1 MNDVLKIHFEI
12 KDNENHVYIPS
23 FWMIIFYF
31 SEKAN
36 IFISKWIK
44 VVYNGTMDG
53 MDRMGMTDMRSQL
66 KRLWPIFWT
75 FCRIA
80 PITFGGG
87 YAMIPVLEREA
98 VHKRRW
104 IKQEDVADVLAVS
117 QTIPGAVALNA
128 ASFVGY
134 RVAGVA
140 GAVTAVIGM
149 MIPTFLIVI
158 GLAALLLTF
167 RENAK
172 VAAALQGMKPAVIAM
187 IVFAGYRMART
198 ALVDKATIAISLI
211 AALLL
216 LQTFVSPIAVIVI
229 GAIAGIGIGSWKHK
243 RGIDTAPVRRY
254 TDPDYYIGDGI

>member
-1 MNDVLKIHFEI
+1 
-12 KDNENHVYIPS
+12 
-23 FWMIIFYF
+23 
-31 SEKAN
+31 
-36 IFISKWIK
+36 
-44 VVYNGTMDG
+44 
-53 MDRMGMTDMRSQL
+53 MGMTEMRTRL

-104 IKQEDVADVLAVS
+104 IRQEDVADVLAVS

-140 GAVTAVIGM
+140 GAVTAVLGM
-149 MIPTFLIVI
+149 MLPTFLIVI
-158 GLAALLLTF
+158 GLAALLLAYQD
-167 RENAK
+167 NVK

-198 ALVDKATIAISLI
+198 AIVDKATIAISLI

-216 LQTFVSPIAVIVI
+216 LQTSLSPIMVIVI
-229 GAIAGIGIGSWKHK
+229 GAIAGIAIGGWKHK
-243 RGIDTAPVRRY
+243 RGVETAPVRRY
-254 TDPDYYIGDGI
+254 TDPDYFIGDGI

>member
-1 MNDVLKIHFEI
+1 MATKETTW
-12 KDNENHVYIPS
+12 S
-23 FWMIIFYF
+23 
-31 SEKAN
+31 
-36 IFISKWIK
+36 
-44 VVYNGTMDG
+44 G
-53 MDRMGMTDMRSQL
+53 
-66 KRLWPIFWT
+66 LWAIFWT

-140 GAVTAVIGM
+140 GAITAVIGM
-149 MIPTFLIVI
+149 MLPTFLIVI
-158 GLAALLLTF
+158 GLSILLLTF
-167 RENAK
+167 NDNPK

-187 IVFAGYRMART
+187 IVFAGFRMVKT
-198 ALVDKATIAISLI
+198 SIVDKSTIVFAVI

-216 LQTFVSPIAVIVI
+216 LLTTLSPILVIVI
-229 GAIAGIGIGSWKHK
+229 GAAAGLGVGTWKVKHGIPQ
-243 RGIDTAPVRRY
+243 TVQRY
-254 TDPDYYIGDGI
+254 YTEPDYFIGDGI

>member
-1 MNDVLKIHFEI
+1 
-12 KDNENHVYIPS
+12 
-23 FWMIIFYF
+23 
-31 SEKAN
+31 
-36 IFISKWIK
+36 
-44 VVYNGTMDG
+44 
-53 MDRMGMTDMRSQL
+53 MGMSSMKAQR

-104 IKQEDVADVLAVS
+104 IEQEEIADVLAVS

-134 RVAGVA
+134 RVAGIA

-149 MIPTFLIVI
+149 MLPTFLIVI
-158 GLAALLLTF
+158 GLSVLLMAF
-167 RENAK
+167 HDNSK
-172 VAAALQGMKPAVIAM
+172 VAAALQGMKPAVVAM
-187 IVFAGYRMART
+187 IVFAGIRMAKT
-198 ALVDKATIAISLI
+198 SLVDKSTIAVGAA

-216 LQTFVSPIAVIVI
+216 LFTTLSPILIIVL
-229 GAIAGIGIGSWKHK
+229 GAIAGIAIGGWKHK
-243 RGIDTAPVRRY
+243 RGMETAPRRTY
-254 TDPDYYIGDGI
+254 VDPDYFIGDGI